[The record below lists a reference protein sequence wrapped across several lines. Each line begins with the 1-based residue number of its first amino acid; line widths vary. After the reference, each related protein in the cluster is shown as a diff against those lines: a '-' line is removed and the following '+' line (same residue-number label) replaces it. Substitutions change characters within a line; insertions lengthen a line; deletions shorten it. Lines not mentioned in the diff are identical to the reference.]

1 MEDQLRDL
9 CLRSMEDYID
19 YLMDVGVSIY
29 FTYVGVI
36 SIKNLFLVY
45 ILRGAVKCIKYNYFE
60 QHTNCGF
67 NIDVV
72 VRNTSVVFDPTFKA
86 FANGL
91 SMLLNSL
98 YDAITILPRVE
109 VKLGWIYPDSTSSE
123 LLKVCTL
130 CNIESFKKYYVTF

>member
-29 FTYVGVI
+29 FTNWC
-36 SIKNLFLVY
+36 SIKNWFLIY
-45 ILRGAVKCIKYNYFE
+45 ISIKCIKYNYFE

-98 YDAITILPRVE
+98 YDAVTTLPRAE
-109 VKLGWIYPDSTSSE
+109 VKLGWAHPDSNASE
-123 LLKVCTL
+123 LLKVYTL
-130 CNIESFKKYYVTF
+130 CNTEL